1 MLYNSEHYLNKRSLL
16 VLFYSFIHN
25 YINYGNIAWGSTNRE
40 NLKKINSLQKHAMRY
55 FEKAKF

>member
-25 YINYGNIAWGSTNRE
+25 YINYGNIAWESTDRANI
-40 NLKKINSLQKHAMRY
+40 KKINSLQKHAMRY